1 MQPTGGSRP
10 DPRLLSIAHL
20 TVLDAAPP
28 QLVTAAADAGFDAVG
43 IRVCPAADEPAYPM
57 LGDTP
62 MMAETIA
69 RLADTGTYVLDVEV
83 LRLRPDS
90 RMDDALRILDA
101 GASLQARGVLVIC
114 NDPEEDRLVERFA
127 AVCEAAGARGLRA
140 CLEFMI
146 FSSVKTLADAQ
157 RVLNR
162 AGHPAGAILIDALH
176 LQRSGGTP
184 ADVSAVAPE
193 RLPYVQLCDGP
204 FQPILPDSA
213 VAQAEARTGRLF
225 PGDGE
230 LPLAELLR
238 VLPAGA
244 SLAVEAPVANLAGGT
259 VGERTR
265 LAHAAL
271 TRLLAK
277 ANQARAYPRPGQTSR

>member
-1 MQPTGGSRP
+1 
-10 DPRLLSIAHL
+10 
-20 TVLDAAPP
+20 
-28 QLVTAAADAGFDAVG
+28 
-43 IRVCPAADEPAYPM
+43 
-57 LGDTP
+57 
-62 MMAETIA
+62 
-69 RLADTGTYVLDVEV
+69 
-83 LRLRPDS
+83 
-90 RMDDALRILDA
+90 
-101 GASLQARGVLVIC
+101 
-114 NDPEEDRLVERFA
+114 
-127 AVCEAAGARGLRA
+127 
-140 CLEFMI
+140 MI
-146 FSSVKTLADAQ
+146 FSSVRTLADAQ

-162 AGHPAGAILIDALH
+162 AAHPAGAILVDALH

-193 RLPYVQLCDGP
+193 QLPYVQLCDGP

-277 ANQARAYPRPGQTSR
+277 ANQAQAYSRPGQTSR